1 MANKK
6 FTTIPHDQCI
16 IFDNF
21 AKVEL
26 CQEDPSVFGGQGFNF
41 RPIKFIQESVQLTM
55 LDVIA
60 VITESGPV
68 SQMQFKNSGEWKD
81 KRNLVLSDDSG
92 VSIELTI
99 FGADAGRQDLEP
111 GTIIA
116 IREAKVSDYRG
127 KSLTVWDGQA

>member
-26 CQEDPSVFGGQGFNF
+26 CQEDPSAFGNGQGFNF
-41 RPIKFIQESVQLTM
+41 KPIKYIQDTVQLNI

-60 VITESGPV
+60 VITESGPM
-68 SQMQFKNSGEWKD
+68 S
-81 KRNLVLSDDSG
+81 
-92 VSIELTI
+92 
-99 FGADAGRQDLEP
+99 
-111 GTIIA
+111 
-116 IREAKVSDYRG
+116 
-127 KSLTVWDGQA
+127 